1 MEKHLIVTARFVQAT
16 DVTKDS
22 PQTKKN
28 LVLNVSW
35 KIGSKQGRDT
45 LVEDSHAFSISRN
58 TFCFFTQTMIFL
70 YSQSII
76 SFIAF
81 CSEMLALPLPCLC
94 GMYLYWFGRGCRTHL
109 ITLMWRLNVMHVNAF
124 KSSYLAYEKNKYL
137 NVL

>member
-58 TFCFFTQTMIFL
+58 TFCFFNQTMIFL

-81 CSEMLALPLPCLC
+81 CSEMLALPLPRLC
-94 GMYLYWFGRGCRTHL
+94 GMYLY
-109 ITLMWRLNVMHVNAF
+109 
-124 KSSYLAYEKNKYL
+124 
-137 NVL
+137 